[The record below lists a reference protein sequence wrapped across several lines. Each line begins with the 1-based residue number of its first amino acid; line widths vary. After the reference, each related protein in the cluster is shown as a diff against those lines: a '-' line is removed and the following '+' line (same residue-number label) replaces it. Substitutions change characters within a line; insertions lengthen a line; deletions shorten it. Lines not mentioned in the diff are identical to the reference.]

1 MKCCRRKL
9 TSNQMKYLRG
19 LKKVQNDL
27 DFIGL
32 VRSIQKLKAG
42 VSAIIRND
50 KDIMNLTR
58 EIY

>member
-1 MKCCRRKL
+1 
-9 TSNQMKYLRG
+9 MKYLRG

-50 KDIMNLTR
+50 KDTMNLTR